1 MSNSTLA
8 SQSSQIIPVILCGGS
23 GTRLWPLSR
32 SGFPKQFLVLSGDG
46 SNQSLFQQ
54 AIGRIHGVANQ
65 NISLGKTVIVTN
77 EEHRFLALDQLREL
91 KSEYKNLDATLL
103 LEPTGRNTAPALT
116 LAALYAQAQ
125 AKVQAQVSSAD
136 TANDPILVVTPADQT
151 VTNPAAFT
159 KALAKSIEIAQSG
172 AIAILGIT
180 PTAPETGYGYIK
192 TKQEANHETAH
203 QKGEAFVVERFVEKP
218 NEAIAKQYLA
228 EGGYYW
234 NGGMFVLKASVWLAA
249 LKEFRSDIFGATE
262 TAWVAKSEDH
272 SGDATFVRPDKEIFK
287 TIPSE
292 SIDYAVIE
300 KCPGSKFPIKMV
312 ELDAGWNDLG
322 AWDAVWQVGKQ
333 DQEGN
338 VTSGDT
344 LLTNSKNSL
353 IHASSRLVSA
363 VGVENLIIV
372 ETADAVLVADRK
384 NSQDVKNIV
393 GQLEAQKREE
403 KNLHRKVSRPWGW
416 YDSVDEGERFK
427 VKRIQ
432 VKPGASLSLQM
443 HHHRAEHWIVVKGTA
458 EITNG
463 DKVLILTEN
472 QSTYIPQGQ
481 THRLANPGKTPL
493 EIIEVQSGSYL
504 GEDDIVRFEDTY
516 GRS

>member
-1 MSNSTLA
+1 MPHV
-8 SQSSQIIPVILCGGS
+8 IPVILCGGS

-32 SGFPKQFLVLSGDG
+32 SGFPKQFLVLSGDD
-46 SNQSLFQQ
+46 SKKSLFQQ
-54 AIGRIHGVANQ
+54 AIERIDAIKNAEIQVGTA
-65 NISLGKTVIVTN
+65 LIVTN

-91 KSEYKNLDATLL
+91 KNTQATLL
-103 LEPTGRNTAPALT
+103 LESSGRNTAPALT
-116 LAALYAQAQ
+116 LAALYTLDQGG
-125 AKVQAQVSSAD
+125 
-136 TANDPILVVTPADQT
+136 DPILVVTPADQT
-151 VTNPAAFT
+151 IKNSAAFT
-159 KALAKSIEIAQSG
+159 GALQKAIKIAHKG

-180 PTAPETGYGYIK
+180 PNAPEVGYGYIK
-192 TKQEANHETAH
+192 VSGDEELT
-203 QKGEAFVVERFVEKP
+203 VERFVEKP
-218 NEAIAKQYLA
+218 NVITAQKYLE
-228 EGGYYW
+228 EGGYFW

-249 LKEFRSDIFGATE
+249 LKDFRPDILVATE
-262 TAWVAKSEDH
+262 KAWLVKAEDA
-272 SGDATFVRPDKEIFK
+272 SGDAVFLRPGKELFNA
-287 TIPSE
+287 IPGE

-300 KCPGSKFPIKMV
+300 KCPGSQFPIKMV

-333 DQEGN
+333 DQDGN

-344 LLTNSKNSL
+344 LLTGTKNSL
-353 IHASSRLVSA
+353 VHASSRLVSA
-363 VGVENLIIV
+363 VGIENLIIV
-372 ETADAVLVADRK
+372 ETADAVLVANRA

-416 YDSVDEGERFK
+416 YDSIDEDERFK

-443 HHHRAEHWIVVKGTA
+443 HHHRAEHWIVVKGIA
-458 EITNG
+458 QITNG
-463 DKVLILTEN
+463 DQIITLTEN

-481 THRLANPGKTPL
+481 THRLANPGSEPL